1 MEFIIIWIVVIILL
15 FLLCREIICWY
26 YKINERITLQTETNE
41 LLKKILEKKGN
52 IFGDDF
58 LVKNE
63 IKEEIEI
70 NNNEQLT
77 EAIKK
82 NQFEKLED
90 ILIIAKKLELIGIVL
105 SETNLQLIVG
115 KYNFNNI
122 KELKENISKTIII

>member
-41 LLKKILEKKGN
+41 LLKQILEKKGN

>member
-1 MEFIIIWIVVIILL
+1 MEFIIIWIVVVILL

-122 KELKENISKTIII
+122 KELKDNISKTIIN

>member
-1 MEFIIIWIVVIILL
+1 MEFMIIWIVVVSLL

>member
-1 MEFIIIWIVVIILL
+1 MEFIIIWIVVVIIL

-52 IFGDDF
+52 ILENDF

-77 EAIKK
+77 EAIKN

-90 ILIIAKKLELIGIVL
+90 VLIIAKKLELIGIEL

-122 KELKENISKTIII
+122 KELKENISKTIIY

>member
-1 MEFIIIWIVVIILL
+1 MEFIIIWIVVVILL

-77 EAIKK
+77 EAIKN

-90 ILIIAKKLELIGIVL
+90 VLIIAKKLELIGIEL

-122 KELKENISKTIII
+122 KELKENISKTIIY

>member
-1 MEFIIIWIVVIILL
+1 MEFIIIWIVVVILL
-15 FLLCREIICWY
+15 FLLCRELICWY

-52 IFGDDF
+52 IYEDDF

-77 EAIKK
+77 EAIKN

-90 ILIIAKKLELIGIVL
+90 VLIIAKKLELIGIVL
-105 SETNLQLIVG
+105 SETNLQFIVG
-115 KYNFNNI
+115 KYKLNNI
-122 KELKENISKTIII
+122 KELKENISKTIIN

>member
-1 MEFIIIWIVVIILL
+1 MEYFIIVIVVVVVIFLIGREL
-15 FLLCREIICWY
+15 FCWY

-41 LLKKILEKKGN
+41 LLKQILEKKGN

-122 KELKENISKTIII
+122 KELKENISKTIIN

>member
-1 MEFIIIWIVVIILL
+1 MEFIIIWIIVVILL
-15 FLLCREIICWY
+15 FLLCRELICWY

-52 IFGDDF
+52 ILEDDF
-58 LVKNE
+58 FVKNE

-77 EAIKK
+77 EAIKN

-105 SETNLQLIVG
+105 SETNLQFIVG
-115 KYNFNNI
+115 KYKLNNI
-122 KELKENISKTIII
+122 KELKENISKTIIN

>member
-1 MEFIIIWIVVIILL
+1 MEFIIIWIVVVILL

-122 KELKENISKTIII
+122 KELKENISKTIIN